1 MRGCRQEG
9 REGLSGRWMRALP
22 VSYAL
27 FAGLLGTQ
35 SVVFCKSLSTL
46 LRTTLAGDSQLGSVF
61 FWGLM
66 AAFLGTAA
74 FWVNR
79 LNQVTPPCALAWA
92 ALLPSSLAGMG
103 RPPALDAVAP

>member
-1 MRGCRQEG
+1 MR
-9 REGLSGRWMRALP
+9 LLP

-27 FAGLLGTQ
+27 YAGMLGTQ

-46 LRTTLAGDSQLGSVF
+46 LRTTIAGDSQLGSFF

-66 AAFLGTAA
+66 AAFLATAA

-79 LNQVTPPCALAWA
+79 LNQARHDCAAH
-92 ALLPSSLAGMG
+92 SS
-103 RPPALDAVAP
+103 APNLHADRRA